1 MAACGSP
8 SEGGS
13 APQVAGRCVVTRH
26 IGIHARDLP
35 DSKSGCVSPAVTR
48 SLSVS
53 IHLFNRKED
62 RAMRAS
68 VLVVD
73 DDPQAARLV
82 TSMLASRGYECRSV
96 SDAESAMT
104 IVAGKPPGLIL
115 TELEM
120 PGMGGIDLC
129 RRVRETSNI
138 PMVVIS
144 ANADCASEVAALDAG
159 ADDYIVKPFVA
170 DRLLARVRVALRRS
184 TEMPEIPAIGVGEF
198 HIDFEDR
205 RVRVNGQPV
214 RLTPKEFDLFVF
226 MARHPNRVLRHKTL
240 LAAVWG
246 EQSEE
251 QPEYLRVFMGQ
262 LRKKLE
268 SDPSNPR
275 YLVTEPWVGYRF
287 NPTGL
292 VQ

>member
-1 MAACGSP
+1 
-8 SEGGS
+8 
-13 APQVAGRCVVTRH
+13 
-26 IGIHARDLP
+26 
-35 DSKSGCVSPAVTR
+35 
-48 SLSVS
+48 
-53 IHLFNRKED
+53 
-62 RAMRAS
+62 MRAS

-73 DDPQAARLV
+73 DDPQVARLV
-82 TSMLASRGYECRSV
+82 TSMLVSRGYECRSV

-184 TEMPEIPAIGVGEF
+184 IEMPEIPAIGVGEF

-226 MARHPNRVLRHKTL
+226 MARHPNRVLRRKTL

-251 QPEYLRVFMGQ
+251 QPEYLRVFVGQ
-262 LRKKLE
+262 LR
-268 SDPSNPR
+268 D
-275 YLVTEPWVGYRF
+275 
-287 NPTGL
+287 
-292 VQ
+292 

>member
-1 MAACGSP
+1 MS
-8 SEGGS
+8 
-13 APQVAGRCVVTRH
+13 
-26 IGIHARDLP
+26 
-35 DSKSGCVSPAVTR
+35 
-48 SLSVS
+48 
-53 IHLFNRKED
+53 
-62 RAMRAS
+62 AS

-73 DDPQAARLV
+73 NDPQVAKLITRIV
-82 TSMLASRGYECRSV
+82 ASRGYECGMV
-96 SDAESAMT
+96 SDAESA
-104 IVAGKPPGLIL
+104 IASIGVRPPALIL
-115 TELEM
+115 TDLEM
-120 PGMGGIDLC
+120 PGMNGIELC
-129 RRVRETSNI
+129 RRVRETSNVPI
-138 PMVVIS
+138 LMMS

-159 ADDYIVKPFVA
+159 ADDYIVKPFVV
-170 DRLLARVRVALRRS
+170 DRLLARIRVALRRS
-184 TEMPEIPAIGVGEF
+184 AEMPETAAIGVGEF

-240 LAAVWG
+240 LCAVWG
-246 EQSEE
+246 EASEDQS
-251 QPEYLRVFMGQ
+251 EYLRVFMGQ

-292 VQ
+292 VS